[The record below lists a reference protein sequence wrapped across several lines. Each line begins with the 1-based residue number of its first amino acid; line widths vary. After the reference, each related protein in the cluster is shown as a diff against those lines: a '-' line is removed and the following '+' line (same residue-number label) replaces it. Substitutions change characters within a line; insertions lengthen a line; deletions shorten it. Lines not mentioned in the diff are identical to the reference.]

1 MTDRHGAARPGDAPL
16 DYRESLAYLVS
27 TGSRGIKAGLERI
40 RALLGALGNPERD
53 LRGVLVAGTNGKG
66 SVSAMV
72 DSVVRHAGLR
82 SVLLVKPHLCSYR
95 ERIVIDGRDIA
106 EQEFA
111 ALVQRV
117 RPAVDAVEPVA
128 GAPTQ
133 FEILTALGI
142 LAAAEHR
149 PDVLVCE
156 VGLGGRLDSTNVL
169 DLGVAA
175 ITNVAMDHAQYL
187 GDSVPLIAAEKAGI
201 LKPGNDAVT
210 GASGE
215 ALAVVRQRAA
225 AVGTRSLRVVGEDIQ
240 ATGRSL
246 GRAGTEVQVVAGDY
260 HATLQ
265 VPLPGVFQA
274 GNAGVA
280 VGIAL
285 ALRERGLAIPDAAI
299 RDGVARVRWPAR
311 LQWINASPP
320 LVLDGGHN
328 PAALH
333 AVIPAVREM
342 TEGRSLAI
350 LFGAMSDK
358 DVRSMLDELR
368 PLGAPPVFT
377 QMGTPRAMPAVE
389 LARMWGAGA
398 RAISSLPDAL
408 HAARLLAGRAGA
420 VFVCGSLYL
429 AGDVLR
435 LLGSAPEPT

>member
-1 MTDRHGAARPGDAPL
+1 MPTYNRAMPL
-16 DYRESLAYLVS
+16 SYRESLDFLVG

-40 RALLGALGNPERD
+40 EALLAELGHPEQD

-66 SVSAMV
+66 SVCAMV
-72 DSVVRHAGLR
+72 DAVVRQAGLH

-95 ERIVIDGRDIA
+95 ERFVIDGQHIA
-106 EQEFA
+106 EAEFA
-111 ALVQRV
+111 ALVERI

-149 PDVLVCE
+149 PDVVVCE

-175 ITNVAMDHAQYL
+175 ITGVAMDHMQYL
-187 GDSVPLIAAEKAGI
+187 GDTIAEVAGEKAGI
-201 LKPGNDAVT
+201 LKPDNDVVT
-210 GASGE
+210 GAVGE
-215 ALAVVRQRAA
+215 ALAVIRQRASQ
-225 AVGTRSLRVVGEDIQ
+225 VGARSLRVVGEDIV
-240 ATGRSL
+240 AEGRSQ
-246 GRAGTEVQVVAGDY
+246 GRAGTALDITAGDY
-260 HATLQ
+260 QATLQ
-265 VPLPGVFQA
+265 VPLPGLFQA
-274 GNAGVA
+274 TNAAVA

-285 ALRERGLAIPDAAI
+285 ALRERGANITDDAI
-299 RDGVARVRWPAR
+299 RDGLAAVQWPAR
-311 LQWINASPP
+311 LQWIAGAPT
-320 LVLDGGHN
+320 LLLDGGHN

-333 AVIPAVREM
+333 AVIPAVREL
-342 TEGRSLAI
+342 TEGRPLAI

-358 DVRSMLDELR
+358 DIPAMLDELR

-408 HAARLLAGRAGA
+408 QAAKLLAGRMGA

-435 LLGSAPEPT
+435 LLGQAPEPA

>member
-1 MTDRHGAARPGDAPL
+1 
-16 DYRESLAYLVS
+16 
-27 TGSRGIKAGLERI
+27 
-40 RALLGALGNPERD
+40 
-53 LRGVLVAGTNGKG
+53 
-66 SVSAMV
+66 
-72 DSVVRHAGLR
+72 VVRHAGLR